1 MPGEDKSPPMD
12 NTSNTTQSSSAAV
25 NGGSAP
31 ATVSTATA
39 KVQSQEDIISDGEA
53 WKTRRKMLGL
63 PEVVDLAVKEKTD
76 SSMGRL
82 PKFSGEGES
91 HIARCWWEAVLAHR
105 WASGWSEATTICAYC
120 DSVIGRCCIDVER
133 VFLENYL
140 LEEEKLARQRLLNMI
155 QGANESIEAYT
166 RRMRYT
172 YEQVYG
178 SVHDVNAM
186 RNLIETMIS
195 HLLHILRLFC

>member
-1 MPGEDKSPPMD
+1 MT
-12 NTSNTTQSSSAAV
+12 TSAV
-25 NGGSAP
+25 NHILLVAGG
-31 ATVSTATA
+31 
-39 KVQSQEDIISDGEA
+39 K
-53 WKTRRKMLGL
+53 RY
-63 PEVVDLAVKEKTD
+63 
-76 SSMGRL
+76 
-82 PKFSGEGES
+82 
-91 HIARCWWEAVLAHR
+91 LAHR
-105 WASGWSEATTICAYC
+105 WASGWSEATTIAHIVTALSGDAALYLGPQIMQMC
-120 DSVIGRCCIDVER
+120 SLKDVER

-155 QGANESIEAYT
+155 QAYT

-195 HLLHILRLFC
+195 HLLRILRLFC